1 MNGKIGIVDDERD
14 ILDLIDIN
22 LKNSGYKTYLFENG
36 LSALKALEKEK
47 FDLMIIDLM
56 LPDIEG
62 FELIKLIKDK
72 YPNTPVIILTA
83 KGSEID
89 KVVGFEIGGDDYIVK
104 PFSVRELLARVKA
117 LLRRTKHI
125 KEEEKIKI
133 NENFI
138 IYPKKYKVFIN
149 DEEID
154 LTKTEFNILLTLYK
168 RKGEVLSREELLDI
182 LWGMDKIV
190 IDRTI
195 DVHIKHLRDK
205 LKSYGNLI
213 KNVRGVGYKFE
224 EE

>member
-1 MNGKIGIVDDERD
+1 MNEKIGIVDDEKD
-14 ILDLIDIN
+14 ILELIDVN
-22 LKNSGYKTYLFENG
+22 LKNSGFKTYLFENG
-36 LSALKALEKEK
+36 ESAIKALERENL
-47 FDLMIIDLM
+47 DLMIVDLM
-56 LPDIEG
+56 LPDIDG
-62 FELIKLIKDK
+62 FELVKLIKNK
-72 YPNTPVIILTA
+72 YPQTPVIILTA

-104 PFSVRELLARVKA
+104 PFSVRELIARVKA
-117 LLRRTKHI
+117 VLRRTKFS
-125 KEEEKIKI
+125 KEEEKVVID
-133 NENFI
+133 ENFI

-149 DEEID
+149 DEEIN
-154 LTKTEFNILLTLYK
+154 LTKTEFNILLALYE

-205 LKSYGNLI
+205 LKKYGELI

-224 EE
+224 KE

>member
-1 MNGKIGIVDDERD
+1 MNEKIGIVDDEKD
-14 ILDLIDIN
+14 ILELIDVN
-22 LKNSGYKTYLFENG
+22 LRNSGYKTYLFENG
-36 LSALKALEKEK
+36 ESAIKTLEKESL
-47 FDLMIIDLM
+47 DLMIVDLM
-56 LPDIEG
+56 LPDIDG
-62 FELIKLIKDK
+62 FELVKLIKSK

-104 PFSVRELLARVKA
+104 PFSVRELIARVKA
-117 LLRRTKHI
+117 VLRRTKLA
-125 KEEEKIKI
+125 KEEEKII
-133 NENFI
+133 VDENFI

-149 DEEID
+149 DEEIN
-154 LTKTEFNILLTLYK
+154 LTKTEFNILLALYK
-168 RKGEVLSREELLDI
+168 RKGEVLSRDELLDI

-205 LKSYGNLI
+205 LKNYGDLI

-224 EE
+224 KE

>member
-1 MNGKIGIVDDERD
+1 MNEKIGIVDDEKD
-14 ILDLIDIN
+14 ILELIDVN
-22 LKNSGYKTYLFENG
+22 LRNSGFKTYLFENG
-36 LSALKALEKEK
+36 ESAIKTLEKEVL
-47 FDLMIIDLM
+47 DLMIVDLM
-56 LPDIEG
+56 LPDIDG
-62 FELIKLIKDK
+62 FELVKLIKSK
-72 YPNTPVIILTA
+72 YPNIPVIILTA

-104 PFSVRELLARVKA
+104 PFSVRELIARVKA
-117 LLRRTKHI
+117 VLRRTKLG
-125 KEEEKIKI
+125 KEEEKII
-133 NENFI
+133 IDENFL

-149 DEEID
+149 DEEIN
-154 LTKTEFNILLTLYK
+154 LTKTEFNILLALYK

-205 LKSYGNLI
+205 LKNYGDLI

-224 EE
+224 KE

>member
-1 MNGKIGIVDDERD
+1 MNEKIGIVDDEKD
-14 ILDLIDIN
+14 ILELIDVN
-22 LKNSGYKTYLFENG
+22 LRNSGYKTYLFENG
-36 LSALKALEKEK
+36 ENAIKTLEKESL
-47 FDLMIIDLM
+47 DLVIVDLM
-56 LPDIEG
+56 LPDIDG
-62 FELIKLIKDK
+62 FELVKLIKSK

-104 PFSVRELLARVKA
+104 PFSVRELIARVKA
-117 LLRRTKHI
+117 VLRRTKLS
-125 KEEEKIKI
+125 KEEEKIMVD
-133 NENFI
+133 ENFI

-149 DEEID
+149 EEEIN
-154 LTKTEFNILLTLYK
+154 LTKTEFNILLALYK
-168 RKGEVLSREELLDI
+168 RKGEVFSRDELLDI

-205 LKSYGNLI
+205 LKNYGDLI

-224 EE
+224 KE